1 MKISIHKYIWERTT
15 FDLSKGSKLQMTESW
30 KCVEWQNGKDDAFGD
45 KRPLASGQLHTFF
58 ETTCNPYFL
67 FLFYRTAAPH
77 IGRRDQR
84 DSQWIAMA
92 STIQPRPEP
101 NRVMGLTRHCYKTK
115 YLTSEQKGSR
125 RKLWFDIS
133 KWRKTCKFLC
143 GTFHQFRS
151 YSNPSGFYHLPFTFS
166 SVYYHLDLKGIFI
179 LRHFPEVNAFINV
192 PVIWKWV

>member
-1 MKISIHKYIWERTT
+1 
-15 FDLSKGSKLQMTESW
+15 MTKSW

-77 IGRRDQR
+77 IGQRDQR

-115 YLTSEQKGSR
+115 NIWLRNRKEVGENFGLTFQSEG
-125 RKLWFDIS
+125 KLASFSVGLFTSSDRIPILLAF
-133 KWRKTCKFLC
+133 TI
-143 GTFHQFRS
+143 
-151 YSNPSGFYHLPFTFS
+151 YHLHSAQCITT
-166 SVYYHLDLKGIFI
+166 LI
-179 LRHFPEVNAFINV
+179 LREFLFWDIFL
-192 PVIWKWV
+192 KLMLS